1 MYYTGGQDMYQYNNV
16 AIFGGTFDPI
26 HLGHLLIA
34 EQVNN
39 IFSLD
44 QIIFMPAGRPPHKV
58 NKVLSFS
65 KDRLE
70 MVNLAIKDNKC
81 FISSSYELEKEGKSY
96 TAETLRYFHNQDI
109 AKRIYFIIGADSLLD
124 IFNWRETDYLLK
136 YGHYIVAHR
145 PGYDIS
151 AFYQDEKYKPYRERI
166 SILDTIQVDISSTRI
181 RNFVKNDKSIR
192 YQTPDRVIDYI
203 NDNNLYRG

>member
-1 MYYTGGQDMYQYNNV
+1 MYRYNEI

-39 IFSLD
+39 NFLLD

-58 NKVLSFS
+58 NKVLSSS
-65 KDRLE
+65 KNRLE
-70 MVNLAIKDNKC
+70 MVDLAIKGNES
-81 FISSSYELEKEGKSY
+81 FVSSSYELEKEGKSY
-96 TAETLRYFHNQDI
+96 TAETLRYLHNQDI

-124 IFNWRETDYLLK
+124 IFNWREPDYLLK
-136 YGHYIVAHR
+136 YAHYIVAHR

-151 AFYQDEKYKPYRERI
+151 AFYEDEKYKPYRDRI
-166 SILDTIQVDISSTRI
+166 SILDTIQVDISSTGI
-181 RNFVKNDKSIR
+181 RNFVKSNKSIR
-192 YQTPDRVIDYI
+192 YQTPDIVIDYI

>member
-1 MYYTGGQDMYQYNNV
+1 MYQFNEI

-39 IFSLD
+39 KYSLD

-58 NKVLSFS
+58 NKVISSS
-65 KDRLE
+65 KDRLK
-70 MVNLAIKDNKC
+70 MVDLAIRDNEY
-81 FISSSYELEKEGKSY
+81 FVSSNYELEKEGKSF
-96 TAETLRYFHNQDI
+96 TAETLRYFNSQDI

-124 IFNWRETDYLLK
+124 IFNWREPDYLLK
-136 YGHYIVAHR
+136 YAHYIVAHR
-145 PGYDIS
+145 PGYDFS
-151 AFYQDEKYKPYRERI
+151 AFYQDEKYKPYLERI
-166 SILDTIQVDISSTRI
+166 SILDTIQVDISSSRI
-181 RNFVKNDKSIR
+181 RNLVKNDKSIR
-192 YQTPDRVIDYI
+192 YQTPDIIIDYI